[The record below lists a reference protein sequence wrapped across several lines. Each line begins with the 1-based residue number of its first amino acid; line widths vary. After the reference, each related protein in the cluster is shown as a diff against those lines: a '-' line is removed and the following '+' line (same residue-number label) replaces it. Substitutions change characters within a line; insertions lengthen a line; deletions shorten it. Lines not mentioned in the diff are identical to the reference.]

1 MQLIERKKLFWEVF
15 EKWNKEK
22 MEFIVE
28 HLFIFIIFIIKDF
41 RSIIESQFKYIDTIS
56 GEMLLAF

>member
-1 MQLIERKKLFWEVF
+1 
-15 EKWNKEK
+15 